1 MKRCR
6 ACPTLLPSQMSFPN
20 WKQSNAAAK
29 SQFETVTIVTF
40 EEDSIDELSGD
51 EQNLLET
58 AFCGCLQR
66 SKCIQQTYMRL
77 IDPSSAPFPSGFPT
91 LSAKPSARP
100 SIKNVPRTKPIAF
113 QDLQYGADRKLL
125 PKFKTDGDSV
135 D

>member
-58 AFCGCLQR
+58 AFVDA
-66 SKCIQQTYMRL
+66 YN
-77 IDPSSAPFPSGFPT
+77 A
-91 LSAKPSARP
+91 A
-100 SIKNVPRTKPIAF
+100 NAF
-113 QDLQYGADRKLL
+113 NRHTCDL
-125 PKFKTDGDSV
+125 
-135 D
+135 